1 MKFIDYYEVLGVPK
15 TATDKEIKTA
25 YRKLARQYH
34 PDVQKGKEKK
44 EAEEKFKQI
53 NEAYEVLGDA
63 SKREKYDTLG
73 ENWRMGQEFQPP
85 PNASGYQTYHMDGM
99 DGFGFS
105 DFFSSIFGQEFSR
118 QSDGYGR
125 SYQARQPRYEGDDV
139 EATISLTV
147 EELMTGAEKEIQIH
161 VPVICAACEGQR
173 FTSRG
178 VCTACK
184 GAGVIEE
191 HKKLKV
197 KIPGKSYPGTVL
209 RLKGMGGKGSN
220 NGANGDLYLH
230 AEMKPHS
237 NWRVVNQIDLEGD
250 LTIYPEQAVLGDL
263 VSVHTPSGIVEVK
276 IQPGTHSGQKLR
288 LKDRGFKK
296 NATLGDLYIKIQI
309 DIPRNQRKEELE
321 LYKQIFALRHKE
333 I

>member
-1 MKFIDYYEVLGVPK
+1 M
-15 TATDKEIKTA
+15 
-25 YRKLARQYH
+25 
-34 PDVQKGKEKK
+34 
-44 EAEEKFKQI
+44 
-53 NEAYEVLGDA
+53 
-63 SKREKYDTLG
+63 
-73 ENWRMGQEFQPP
+73 
-85 PNASGYQTYHMDGM
+85 
-99 DGFGFS
+99 
-105 DFFSSIFGQEFSR
+105 
-118 QSDGYGR
+118 
-125 SYQARQPRYEGDDV
+125 
-139 EATISLTV
+139 
-147 EELMTGAEKEIQIH
+147 
-161 VPVICAACEGQR
+161 
-173 FTSRG
+173 
-178 VCTACK
+178 
-184 GAGVIEE
+184 
-191 HKKLKV
+191 
-197 KIPGKSYPGTVL
+197 L
-209 RLKGMGGKGSN
+209 RLKGMGVKGSN

-250 LTIYPEQAVLGDL
+250 LTICPEQAVLGDL